1 MFKFLFGN
9 KAAAPEIKRETQ
21 RETILRAQAEIN
33 EILVQLTPKAR
44 ITVYPEE
51 GSFTIDLPEQ
61 MPDEARALP
70 APDRQVDVASAG
82 QTGARS

>member
-9 KAAAPEIKRETQ
+9 KASAPEIKRETQ
-21 RETILRAQAEIN
+21 RETVLRAQAEIN

-61 MPDEARALP
+61 MPDEAKALP
-70 APDRQVDVASAG
+70 APERQADAKTPEKA
-82 QTGARS
+82 

>member
-61 MPDEARALP
+61 MPDEAKALP
-70 APDRQVDVASAG
+70 APEHQAQATA
-82 QTGARS
+82 QE